1 MWRITWKESL
11 EKELSWKLLGADSQS
26 VKILAVLEAAMTGI
40 DATHVRHFEETEIA
54 ILLTIGLIKNTL
66 GEKWILLIWKIRNS
80 HR

>member
-26 VKILAVLEAAMTGI
+26 VKILAVLEAAMTGM
-40 DATHVRHFEETEIA
+40 DATHVRHFEDTEIA